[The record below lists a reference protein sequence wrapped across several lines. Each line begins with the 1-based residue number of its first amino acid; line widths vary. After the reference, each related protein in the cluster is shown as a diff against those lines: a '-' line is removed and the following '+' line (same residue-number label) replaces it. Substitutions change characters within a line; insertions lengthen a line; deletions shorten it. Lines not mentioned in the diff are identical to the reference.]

1 MAVARTVIRATAQ
14 IVPEP
19 GECMAR
25 ANDFLSQDNDANM
38 FVTTFYGVLD
48 PESGEIVYANGG
60 HLHPY
65 RMTADGDLEPLQGT
79 GGIALGV
86 MDGMPFKQST
96 ITLAAGDRLLLYTD
110 GVTEGIDMN
119 QQEYGVERLEDTL
132 RASTE
137 QDIVQLTKTVIASV
151 IDFAGQEPQFDDIT
165 VMALA
170 YHGAAGGSAVS

>member
-1 MAVARTVIRATAQ
+1 
-14 IVPEP
+14 VPEP

-25 ANDFLSQDNDANM
+25 ANDFLSQDNDTNM

-48 PESGEIVYANGG
+48 PSNGQVVYANGG
-60 HLHPY
+60 HLPPY
-65 RMTADGDLEPLQGT
+65 RMTADGGLELLEGT

-86 MDGMPFKQST
+86 MDGMPFKQNT
-96 ITLAAGDRLLLYTD
+96 VTLAAGDRLFLYTD

-119 QQEYGVERLEDTL
+119 QQEFGTERLVETL
-132 RASTE
+132 RASAG

-151 IDFAGQEPQFDDIT
+151 IEFAGREPQFDDIT

-170 YHGAAGGSAVS
+170 YHGAAGRSADS